1 MIGIFVGIRYLK
13 NIPSSTTY
21 TITLASCEN
30 GSFNI
35 KVNDEEGLVVK
46 KDDNVTVLPIADL
59 NYTVEKVYYTQEDS
73 ANQIEI
79 TLNNGSYAF
88 YMAGITSIH
97 IPASVVSIGGDAFES
112 CENLTTI
119 TFEQNSRLETIAE
132 YAFCDCSNLTSIVF
146 PSGVTVISEYDPFM
160 LCDNLSTIYYCGNV
174 EQWNLIVGKPTDV
187 NVYCY
192 SQSEP
197 TQSGN
202 YWHYNI
208 NGLPVV
214 WE

>member
-1 MIGIFVGIRYLK
+1 MLSAVLSLLIVIGIFVGIRYLK

-30 GSFNI
+30 GSFQGCESLQKI
-35 KVNDEEGLVVK
+35 IFQEG
-46 KDDNVTVLPIADL
+46 
-59 NYTVEKVYYTQEDS
+59 S
-73 ANQIEI
+73 
-79 TLNNGSYAF
+79 TLETIDVYAF

-97 IPASVVSIGGDAFES
+97 ILASVVSIGGDAFES
-112 CENLTTI
+112 CANLTTI

-146 PSGVTVISEYDPFM
+146 PSGVTAISEYDPFM
-160 LCDNLSTIYYCGNV
+160 LCDNLSTLYYCGNV

-187 NVYCY
+187 NVYYY